1 MQSRYQIF
9 FENTTRACAELIKLI
24 NGQPIDEVQYICQE
38 TCEPSNL
45 FKFRRINITEHM
57 KNKTDHESVSN
68 KIITDNWNI
77 LGNGLLKIIN
87 TLLETGIFPENWI
100 TSITSIEKVLKT
112 RKREEFRPMN
122 TLKVRGKIMEKVVK
136 LQLKEFIKYHGTS
149 INNQI
154 FRKKH

>member
-1 MQSRYQIF
+1 M
-9 FENTTRACAELIKLI
+9 C
-24 NGQPIDEVQYICQE
+24 
-38 TCEPSNL
+38 
-45 FKFRRINITEHM
+45 
-57 KNKTDHESVSN
+57 
-68 KIITDNWNI
+68 
-77 LGNGLLKIIN
+77 
-87 TLLETGIFPENWI
+87 
-100 TSITSIEKVLKT
+100 KT